1 MKYDIYLMEVGFHL
15 SYLDPKFKGK
25 TKCVP
30 VVGDYIDYEIYSE
43 DDCVIIS
50 GKVVERIHY
59 LQDDK
64 VELRVEI
71 SDKDTL
77 DDLVSYLES
86 TGKGK

>member
-1 MKYDIYLMEVGFHL
+1 MNFDIYFNQLGVML

-30 VVGDYIDYEIYSE
+30 NIGDFIDYEIE
-43 DDCVIIS
+43 GKGRVIIS

-64 VELRVEI
+64 VELKVAIEDEDI
-71 SDKDTL
+71 L
-77 DDLVSYLES
+77 DDLNNYIEM
-86 TGKGK
+86 TGKIQ

>member
-1 MKYDIYLMEVGFHL
+1 MKYDIYFIEVGFHL

-25 TKCVP
+25 TNCVP
-30 VVGDYIDYEIYSE
+30 LIGDFIDYEINYE

-71 SDKDTL
+71 SDRDVVG
-77 DDLVSYLES
+77 DLFDYIKA
-86 TGKGK
+86 TNKGK